1 VCVVPRRDS
10 GYAERCGMGA
20 VRLRRRGER
29 SGNLTSVTGGLGTW
43 NQFWGEV
50 CRERNKDGWIVWA
63 SY

>member
-43 NQFWGEV
+43 NQFWGEI
-50 CRERNKDGWIVWA
+50 CEGEE
-63 SY
+63 